1 MDKHTSDSTLSAVA
15 TSAALAV
22 VAVIV
27 LALTPLPAAAAN
39 TRQTPAGGSNPPANV
54 APTPNYNHC
63 TASGLCGEVQP
74 CYTPNFAPAFT
85 SAACEREELEAI
97 DNARAKEGIGPMSLP
112 SDFNSL
118 SGDEQLLVVID
129 LERVDRGLAPLAGIV
144 ASLDS
149 VAQQGTQVSG
159 QPAGTFEDPAFAAG
173 FSVNPGTAFAYR
185 CQSSGSGSYSCNS
198 SGNPGASV
206 AAGGQISALDADY
219 GWMYEDGYG
228 GSNLDCE
235 TPASQ
240 GCWSHRENILG
251 AYPTSTQFVSSSWGS
266 SPSIVSRRPAL
277 PVMGAGSLQPNGAG
291 PQGNWTAIFASV
303 SGKTPALVYS
313 WSEALANGADRG
325 NGQAHMARVSRT
337 RG

>member
-1 MDKHTSDSTLSAVA
+1 MNQPTPAFTLSAVA
-15 TSAALAV
+15 TTAACALLAV
-22 VAVIV
+22 MV
-27 LALTPLPAAAAN
+27 LALTPLPASAAHTA
-39 TRQTPAGGSNPPANV
+39 QTGSAVPANPPANV
-54 APTPNYNHC
+54 VASPNYDGC
-63 TASGLCGEVQP
+63 SASGVCGEVQP
-74 CYTPNFAPAFT
+74 CYTANFAPAFT

-97 DNARAKEGIGPMSLP
+97 DHARAKEGVGPMYLP

-144 ASLDS
+144 ASLDG
-149 VAQQGTQVSG
+149 VAQQGTQVQG
-159 QPAGTFEDPAFAAG
+159 QPGGTFEDPAFAAG
-173 FSVNPGTAFAYR
+173 FSVGPGTAIAYR
-185 CQSSGSGSYSCNS
+185 CQASGSGSYSCNG

-219 GWMYEDGYG
+219 GWMYDDGYG

-235 TPASQ
+235 TP
-240 GCWSHRENILG
+240 

-291 PQGNWTAIFASV
+291 PQGTWTAIFASV

-313 WSEALANGADRG
+313 WNEALADGADRG
-325 NGQAHMARVSRT
+325 NGQAHMARISRT